1 MDGYVREKDDAKEAP
16 ERRIARKLD
25 ADPRDKVVNQTFQ
38 DEDIIPSYLLWNW
51 GLFFGGAGG
60 AAVLGGGAPCRTR
73 CLIWHK
79 TSSGQDQ
86 DCWSCMGPR
95 RPAWRPPRSTCR
107 STVCFSEAYRIRG

>member
-1 MDGYVREKDDAKEAP
+1 MADGFFRGYIRDKMDGYVREKDDAKEAP

-60 AAVLGGGAPCRTR
+60 PL
-73 CLIWHK
+73 
-79 TSSGQDQ
+79 
-86 DCWSCMGPR
+86 CWVVGPHVGLD
-95 RPAWRPPRSTCR
+95 A
-107 STVCFSEAYRIRG
+107 